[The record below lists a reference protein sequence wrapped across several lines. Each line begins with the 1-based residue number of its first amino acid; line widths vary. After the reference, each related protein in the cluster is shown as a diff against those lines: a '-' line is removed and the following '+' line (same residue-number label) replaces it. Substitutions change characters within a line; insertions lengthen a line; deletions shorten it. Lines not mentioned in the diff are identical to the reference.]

1 MRSGR
6 VASPVEARQYH
17 VAVVEMGTIDKNLL
31 QPLKLFT
38 KNCVKDTL
46 VHKEKGHQAWERS
59 CGLCSFLWLS
69 QTLALHPNC
78 PRGHF
83 YDSGIE
89 LLHLQCSDSPTRVST
104 TTGQASTY
112 LIPVLGNC
120 ELGRD

>member
-46 VHKEKGHQAWERS
+46 VHKEKAIKLGDGAVDFALFSGCHK
-59 CGLCSFLWLS
+59 LS
-69 QTLALHPNC
+69 PCTQIVQGATSTILELNFFISSAPTALH
-78 PRGHF
+78 
-83 YDSGIE
+83 
-89 LLHLQCSDSPTRVST
+89 
-104 TTGQASTY
+104 ASQQPHDRLP
-112 LIPVLGNC
+112 LI
-120 ELGRD
+120 